1 MGRIFSTAVG
11 STKDGP
17 GLRYVVYFKGC
28 NFRCL
33 YCGNPESWTFE
44 KSLMIY
50 EDNLKNLNRVKGI
63 CSFGAI
69 SETQDGCSV
78 DRRVCN
84 DCSSHECV
92 DHCYNG
98 AITVVG
104 EDKTVDAIVDDVLSY
119 RSFFGKRGGVTL
131 SGGEPSLQWDFFVE
145 LLKELK
151 CHGIRTAIET
161 NGSSPRLVNAL
172 EYIDLVIC
180 DLKHID
186 SDEHKKL
193 TGASNLQTLANIQT
207 VCEISKPLWVRMPII
222 PSINDSK
229 ENIQAA
235 VKFLA
240 PMKGKLS
247 VELLP
252 YNRLGVY
259 KWKAL
264 NQRYSLEHVE
274 SPTKEEMARLTRT
287 MENYGLR
294 IIRT

>member
-1 MGRIFSTAVG
+1 MGRIFSTTVG

-50 EDNLKNLNRVKGI
+50 EDNLKNLDRVKGI
-63 CSFGAI
+63 CSHSAI
-69 SETQDGCSV
+69 SETQDGYLV
-78 DRRVCN
+78 DRRVCGT
-84 DCSSHECV
+84 CSSYECV

-98 AITVVG
+98 VMTVVG
-104 EDKTVDAIVDDVLSY
+104 EDKTVDAIVDDVLNY
-119 RSFFGKRGGVTL
+119 CGFYGKRGGVTL

-151 CHGIRTAIET
+151 CHGIYTAIET
-161 NGSSPRLVNAL
+161 NGSSPRLVDAL
-172 EYIDLVIC
+172 DYIDLVIC
-180 DLKHID
+180 DLKHVD
-186 SDEHKKL
+186 SEGHKKL
-193 TGASNLQTLANIQT
+193 TGASNIQTLANIQI

-229 ENIQAA
+229 KNIEAA
-235 VKFLA
+235 AKFLA
-240 PMKGKLS
+240 PMKDKLS

-264 NQRYSLEHVE
+264 NRRYSLEHVE
-274 SPTKEEMARLTRT
+274 PPTKEEMARLIRI
-287 MENYGLR
+287 MENHGLK